1 LLVIPQI
8 VSIGSPLD
16 ALSTS
21 SSARSISALSA
32 GGLTALDAPVRL
44 LNTRTSGIKV
54 GTLDG
59 RGEPFELSVAGIQGI
74 PSSGVSAVAMN
85 VTVVDGEAA
94 DSGGFV
100 TVYPCGTRPDASN
113 LNFVNGQTVPN
124 AVIAPLSADG
134 KVCFYVYGKAHLLGD
149 VSAYFTAGFT
159 ALTTPKRVV
168 NTRDFGVKVT
178 NGSIYQLILGGQGV
192 LPAAA
197 TTATSSLAMNVT
209 VVDGEAGDSGGY
221 VTVYPC
227 GTRPDA
233 SNLNFVNG
241 QTVPNAVIAPVSAD
255 GSVCFFVSGKAHLL
269 VDVSGY
275 FDSSLSSLAAPTRLL
290 NTRTSGIKVGALDG
304 RGEPYELSVAG
315 VQGVPASGVAAVAMN
330 VTVVDGEAGNAGGY
344 VTVYPCGTRPDSSN
358 LNFVNG
364 QTVPNAVIAPLS
376 VSGKVCFYVYGKAHL
391 LVDVS
396 GYFGGSGG
404 GTGGDTGGGSG
415 GDTGGGS
422 GGGTGGGS
430 GGGDTGGG
438 SGGGTGGGLPAPTT
452 NYGLTS
458 VLSTQQGRW
467 TDFQALQGSTT
478 LQAMSLNDRRVPL
491 VAGSMTFRT
500 TNVVGLALPDTVS
513 PGSSGLLAVSAAGI
527 ATDAL
532 TSGTATI
539 SKFYTAPNGKYYVLF
554 SGTAEL
560 VPGGPQCLL
569 AEVEQSTGIPT
580 CVDGSLNS
588 ITWQG
593 LGTERNSPIQFDS
606 SGAVYYQGTT
616 SSGNTVVR
624 KWSNG
629 VGADLINQNVVVM
642 DFLVLDDGVVLLS
655 GYTVNSSAQWV
666 RKISVNGGIT
676 NLASTWATSMSKFVD
691 GNVYIGLWGGNLFGV
706 KRYLT
711 QTGQLESKFWISGN
725 TNGVEREAYFNAD
738 TICAN
743 GERLLMEGFCGWY
756 GTIMHGNMSVLGLKN
771 FAFSGAR
778 GNAGTVLM
786 QYYPTVERANS
797 IVNIVSIAQRY
808 LTTIVLVGTDAS
820 GVNMVTLYE
829 TGSKQETILVDQ
841 SNEIE
846 IYNMTYVSAT
856 NKIMF
861 NGLRFSDNRQVVGE
875 IDLS

>member
-1 LLVIPQI
+1 MNHRRSFTLFSLVSLLVIPQI
-8 VSIGSPLD
+8 VSIGSPLE
-16 ALSTS
+16 ALSSPS
-21 SSARSISALSA
+21 SSRSISALSA
-32 GGLTALDAPVRL
+32 GGLNALDAPVRL
-44 LNTRTSGIKV
+44 LNTRTSGSKV
-54 GTLDG
+54 GALDG
-59 RGEPFELSVAGIQGI
+59 RGEPYELTVAGVQGI
-74 PSSGVSAVAMN
+74 PASGVSAVAMN

-159 ALTTPKRVV
+159 ALTTPTRVL
-168 NTRDFGVKVT
+168 NTRSSGVKVT
-178 NGSIYQLILGGQGV
+178 NGSNYVLTVAGVQGV
-192 LPAAA
+192 PASGVSAV
-197 TTATSSLAMNVT
+197 AMNVT
-209 VVDGEAGDSGGY
+209 VVDGEAGNAGGY

-241 QTVPNAVIAPVSAD
+241 QTVPNAVIAPLSVD
-255 GSVCFFVSGKAHLL
+255 GKVCFFMSGIAHL
-269 VDVSGY
+269 VADVSGY

-376 VSGKVCFYVYGKAHL
+376 ASGKVCFYVYGKAHL

-404 GTGGDTGGGSG
+404 GTGGDTGGG
-415 GDTGGGS
+415 
-422 GGGTGGGS
+422 
-430 GGGDTGGG
+430 
-438 SGGGTGGGLPAPTT
+438 TGGGLPAPTT

-458 VLSTQQGRW
+458 VLSTQQVKW

-478 LQAMSLNDRRVPL
+478 LQAMSLNDRRVPM

-500 TNVVGLALPDTVS
+500 DNVVGLALPDSVS
-513 PGSSGLLAVSAAGI
+513 PGTSGLLAVSAAGI

-580 CVDGSLNS
+580 CVDSSLSQIFWDNN
-588 ITWQG
+588 G
-593 LGTERNSPIQFDS
+593 YRNYNNPPIQFDDLGSVYYLGLSGANNVLRRWS
-606 SGAVYYQGTT
+606 SG
-616 SSGNTVVR
+616 SSI
-624 KWSNG
+624 
-629 VGADLINQNVVVM
+629 DLINSNISIN
-642 DFLVLDDGVVLLS
+642 DFLVLGDGSVFLGGQTVSTGASWTRRLS
-655 GYTVNSSAQWV
+655 S
-666 RKISVNGGIT
+666 GGSLS
-676 NLASTWATSMSKFVD
+676 NLSTFTPTFISKFPD
-691 GNVYIGLWGGNLFGV
+691 GNVYFGGELSVRRFDVQNGRLDARAWIGQSDQYGGSNP
-706 KRYLT
+706 
-711 QTGQLESKFWISGN
+711 
-725 TNGVEREAYFNAD
+725 YFRSMDICVWD
-738 TICAN
+738 T
-743 GERLLMEGFCGWY
+743 MEGFCGQGGSNVANLHSILGTKTYAIAGGY
-756 GTIMHGNMSVLGLKN
+756 GGNGSN
-771 FAFSGAR
+771 
-778 GNAGTVLM
+778 LM
-786 QYYPTVERANS
+786 QYFPTVKKCNS
-797 IVNIVSIAQRY
+797 IVSTVSASQRY
-808 LTTIVLVGTDAS
+808 LTDILLAGTNELGTNVLSLYDS
-820 GVNMVTLYE
+820 G
-829 TGSKQETILVDQ
+829 SDSETILIDET
-841 SNEIE
+841 NEIE

>member
-1 LLVIPQI
+1 MNQRRSFTLFSLVSLLVIPQI
-8 VSIGSPLD
+8 VSIGSPLE
-16 ALSTS
+16 ALSS
-21 SSARSISALSA
+21 PSSARSISALSA
-32 GGLTALDAPVRL
+32 GGLNALDAPVRL
-44 LNTRTSGIKV
+44 LNTRTSGSKV
-54 GTLDG
+54 GALDG
-59 RGEPFELSVAGIQGI
+59 RGEPYELTVAGVQGI
-74 PSSGVSAVAMN
+74 PASGVSAVAMN

-159 ALTTPKRVV
+159 ALTTPTRVL
-168 NTRDFGVKVT
+168 NTRSSGVKVT
-178 NGSIYQLILGGQGV
+178 NGSNYVLTVAGVQGV
-192 LPAAA
+192 PASGVSAV
-197 TTATSSLAMNVT
+197 AMNVT
-209 VVDGEAGDSGGY
+209 VVDGEAGNAGGY

-241 QTVPNAVIAPVSAD
+241 QTVPNAVIAPLSVD
-255 GSVCFFVSGKAHLL
+255 GKVCFFMSGIAHL
-269 VDVSGY
+269 VADVSGY
-275 FDSSLSSLAAPTRLL
+275 FDSSLSSLVAPTRLL
-290 NTRTSGIKVGALDG
+290 DTRTSGIKVGALDG

-315 VQGVPASGVAAVAMN
+315 VQGVPASGVSAVAMN

-344 VTVYPCGTRPDSSN
+344 VTVYPCGPRPDASN

-376 VSGKVCFYVYGKAHL
+376 ASGKVCFYVYGKAHL

-404 GTGGDTGGGSG
+404 DTGGGSGGGTGGGTGGDTGGGSG
-415 GDTGGGS
+415 GDTGGG
-422 GGGTGGGS
+422 
-430 GGGDTGGG
+430 
-438 SGGGTGGGLPAPTT
+438 LPAPTT
-452 NYGLTS
+452 NYGLAS
-458 VLSTQQGRW
+458 VLTTQQDKW
-467 TDFQALQGSTT
+467 LDFQALQGSTAV
-478 LQAMSLNDRRVPL
+478 QSMSLNDRLVPM

-500 TNVVGLALPDTVS
+500 TDVVGLALPQEVS
-513 PGSSGLLAVSAAGI
+513 PGTSGLLAVSAAGI

-554 SGTAEL
+554 SGPTEL
-560 VPGGPQCLL
+560 VPGGDQCLL

-580 CVDGSLNS
+580 CIDGSLDS
-588 ITWQG
+588 VTWPSNRDS
-593 LGTERNSPIQFDS
+593 RNVPIQFDN

-616 SSGNTVVR
+616 NSEAVLR
-624 KWSNG
+624 KSKNG
-629 VGADLINQNVVVM
+629 VTTDLVNQNIYISDFVVM
-642 DFLVLDDGVVLLS
+642 GDGTVLLS
-655 GYTVNSSAQWV
+655 GQTASSGAYWT
-666 RKISVNGGIT
+666 RKIGLTGGI
-676 NLASTWATSMSKFVD
+676 STLVPQQAYFMTKFVD
-691 GNVYIGLWGGNLFGV
+691 GNIYIGLWENNYGV
-706 KRYLT
+706 KRYLA
-711 QTGQLESKFWISGN
+711 QTGTLESKFWLKGDLSTGDS
-725 TNGVEREAYFNAD
+725 YFRTSD
-738 TICAN
+738 FC
-743 GERLLMEGFCGWY
+743 GDDQGGGGLRGFCLWSGV
-756 GTIMHGNMSVLGLKN
+756 IAHGNMSILGQKN
-771 FAFSGAR
+771 FVISGP
-778 GNAGTVLM
+778 GGVNGSNLM
-786 QYYPTVERANS
+786 QYYPAIEKANTTVTDVSLAQRFLTS
-797 IVNIVSIAQRY
+797 IVIA
-808 LTTIVLVGTDAS
+808 GTDAN
-820 GVNMVTLYE
+820 GTNMLTLYE

-861 NGLRFSDNRQVVGE
+861 NGLRFSDNRHVVGE